1 MYVIICDT
9 IWNYGN
15 QFSLRQVDA
24 NELLAVPPGT
34 EVEMTPRDWYCAW
47 CNCADVQAGAENCGA
62 TWGQQVQKPWTS
74 NNINNRS
81 AESFGSNC
89 FSRSKFSLSQEDKDQ
104 QQLTKLDSSDETRR
118 QNHLYL
124 SILPR
129 SYYGWIQKFHVTP
142 RCSEATLN
150 TPNTTGKFPNTP
162 VTFSSL
168 PAWWW

>member
-15 QFSLRQVDA
+15 QLSLRQVDA

-104 QQLTKLDSSDETRR
+104 QQLTKLGFLRWDPKAEPS
-118 QNHLYL
+118 
-124 SILPR
+124 LPEYFASFLLWLDTEISCNSALFR
-129 SYYGWIQKFHVTP
+129 SY
-142 RCSEATLN
+142 A
-150 TPNTTGKFPNTP
+150 
-162 VTFSSL
+162 
-168 PAWWW
+168 